1 MIPIRT
7 HSLKQVYAGIVHGS
21 NHLLFVLKRAMEFRD
36 RVAIVGSETKVYQVQ
51 FLSAV
56 SVRVTEKNIFWLDV
70 AMDDMSRVQ
79 VLEDVQLRESSE
91 SYLSPG
97 TKLHTIWFMS
107 NKPLLRL

>member
-1 MIPIRT
+1 
-7 HSLKQVYAGIVHGS
+7 
-21 NHLLFVLKRAMEFRD
+21 MEFRD

-107 NKPLLRL
+107 NKPLLKL